1 MSDYEQYLDE
11 LCRARGVRY
20 VPETDTERERFI
32 VPSSKGSAT
41 YEVRFDRRVAEDVSL
56 WGCTCPAAAH
66 GRDCRHVE
74 LVSTLV
80 NTACDEFGY

>member
-1 MSDYEQYLDE
+1 MSEYEQYLDE
-11 LCRARGVRY
+11 LCRERDVQY

-41 YEVRFDRRVAEDVSL
+41 YEVRFVRRVAEEASL
-56 WGCTCPAAAH
+56 WNCTCPAASH

-74 LVSTLV
+74 LVSGLTNAAL
-80 NTACDEFGY
+80 DEFGY